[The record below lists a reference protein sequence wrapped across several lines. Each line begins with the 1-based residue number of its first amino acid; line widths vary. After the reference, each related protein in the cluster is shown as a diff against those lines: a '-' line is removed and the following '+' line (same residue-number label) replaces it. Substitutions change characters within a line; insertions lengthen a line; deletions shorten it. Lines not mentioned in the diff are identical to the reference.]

1 MERVTI
7 NVSKPNRFLRN
18 LLKYKWQYGM
28 LLPGLICLFLFSYMP
43 MWGLQ
48 IAFKDYSLG
57 DTIAGA
63 KWIGLDNFWF
73 LKDPQFWVIVRN
85 TLTITITKFVFG
97 FPTPIILALMINE
110 ITNTFFKRIAQT
122 ITYLPHFISWVVV
135 AYILDAFLSPSDG
148 VVNSFLEQLGVSPI
162 FFMGRTDMFVP
173 IVVLTSVW
181 KDIGWGTII
190 YLAAISSFD
199 VEMYEAA
206 TLEGAGRWKQARYIT
221 IPNLVPTV
229 IVMLILAVP
238 NLLSA
243 GVDQIYP
250 LMNSAN
256 LPVSQ
261 VLDTYVLNYGLQQG
275 YFSMASAVGLITS
288 VLGFILIIA
297 SNKIATVTTGDGLW

>member
-1 MERVTI
+1 
-7 NVSKPNRFLRN
+7 
-18 LLKYKWQYGM
+18 M